1 MANKG
6 IDSNGLLY
14 VLQRIKANFALK
26 SHTHAAADINSGSI
40 VTGVKGNSE
49 SSYRTGQVNLTAANV
64 GAAAS
69 SHTHGNIQNGGT
81 LQTTDVAIANGDK
94 LVVTDSSDSNKVART
109 SIAFD
114 GSTATK
120 ALTQK
125 GTWETFN
132 NYSLP
137 TASASTLGGIKV
149 GSGLSI
155 SSGVLSA
162 DVQEVPAMT
171 GATSSEAGTAGIVPA
186 PAAGKQGQFLR
197 GDATWAT
204 PTNTDTKVNVKA
216 RGTTKAYLLA
226 TSTSPTSSNQ
236 AVESLAETGVYLDTT
251 AGKLVAT
258 SFSGSGASLTSLNGS
273 NISSG
278 TVPAARLPAAST
290 SAQGAMS
297 AADKTKLDGI
307 AANANNYSLPT
318 ASSDTKG
325 GIRVGSGLAI
335 NEEMLSVKAM
345 TGASSSASGAPGI
358 VPVPVKGDQA
368 SYLSGAGTWD
378 VPAARHGS
386 GTDSVSEGHLTY
398 ASGNYSHAEGD
409 TTSADGESAHAEGRN
424 TIAKNRA
431 QHVFGEYNNSD
442 PSSAAVTARGTYV
455 EIVGNGTSLSER
467 SNARTLDWNGNEVL
481 AGQSTA
487 TQFNGSGAGLTS
499 IPAGQLT
506 GSIAAARLPDASGSA
521 KGAMSAAMYSKLNA
535 LPDNATLSSTYALKS
550 DITSMYRHKGSV
562 ADMTALEALT
572 GMTAGDVYNVTATGM
587 NYVYVNSTTG
597 WDALGSLYEPEW
609 MTNAE
614 IDAVFTS
621 AGLSAA

>member
-81 LQTTDVAIANGDK
+81 LQTTDVAIASGDK

-171 GATSSEAGTAGIVPA
+171 GASSSAAGTAGIVPA
-186 PAAGKQGQFLR
+186 PASGQQSLFLR

-258 SFSGSGASLTSLNGS
+258 SFSGNGASLISLNGS

-318 ASSDTKG
+318 ASSSTKG
-325 GIRVGSGLAI
+325 GVKIGSGLSMTGDNSDTLTAP
-335 NEEMLSVKAM
+335 VM
-345 TGASSSASGAPGI
+345 TGATSSANGA
-358 VPVPVKGDQA
+358 
-368 SYLSGAGTWD
+368 AGL
-378 VPAARHGS
+378 VPAPETGDRNCFLRGD
-386 GTDSVSEGHLTY
+386 GVWWETPDTDEKVKITTMSST
-398 ASGNYSHAEGD
+398 SDTNYPLMAVYN
-409 TTSADGESAHAEGRN
+409 TS
-424 TIAKNRA
+424 
-431 QHVFGEYNNSD
+431 
-442 PSSAAVTARGTYV
+442 PSSGHTYGAAIPTAAANRPM
-455 EIVGNGTSLSER
+455 INGKT
-467 SNARTLDWNGNEVL
+467 GVL
-481 AGQSTA
+481 TA
-487 TQFNGSGAGLTS
+487 ASFSGSGAGLTN
-499 IPAGQLT
+499 IPL
-506 GSIAAARLPDASGSA
+506 SA
-521 KGAMSAAMYSKLNA
+521 IT
-535 LPDNATLSSTYALKS
+535 DLSTTYALKS

-587 NYVYVNSTTG
+587 NYVYVNSTVG

>member
-26 SHTHAAADINSGSI
+26 SHTHAAADINSGNI

-94 LVVTDSSDSNKVART
+94 LVVTDSSDSNKVSRT
-109 SIAFD
+109 SLTFD

-137 TASASTLGGIKV
+137 TASSSTLGGIKV

-171 GATSSEAGTAGIVPA
+171 GASSSAAGTAGIVPA
-186 PAAGKQGQFLR
+186 PASGQQGLFLR

-251 AGKLVAT
+251 AGNLVAS
-258 SFSGSGASLTSLNGS
+258 SF
-273 NISSG
+273 
-278 TVPAARLPAAST
+278 
-290 SAQGAMS
+290 
-297 AADKTKLDGI
+297 
-307 AANANNYSLPT
+307 Y
-318 ASSDTKG
+318 
-325 GIRVGSGLAI
+325 
-335 NEEMLSVKAM
+335 
-345 TGASSSASGAPGI
+345 
-358 VPVPVKGDQA
+358 
-368 SYLSGAGTWD
+368 
-378 VPAARHGS
+378 
-386 GTDSVSEGHLTY
+386 
-398 ASGNYSHAEGD
+398 
-409 TTSADGESAHAEGRN
+409 
-424 TIAKNRA
+424 
-431 QHVFGEYNNSD
+431 
-442 PSSAAVTARGTYV
+442 
-455 EIVGNGTSLSER
+455 
-467 SNARTLDWNGNEVL
+467 
-481 AGQSTA
+481 
-487 TQFNGSGAGLTS
+487 GSGAGLTS

-521 KGAMSAAMYSKLNA
+521 KGAMSAAMYTKLNA

-587 NYVYVNSTTG
+587 NYVYVDSTIG